1 MRLWHYD
8 LLAFLPRSQLL
19 AQWRELNSIYA
30 KQDQHVL
37 INYVYAYDKSHLY
50 VYSQAVMAEMQAQ
63 GYTIRSFDKMNAYF
77 DGADLSDLPERV
89 FPEHHTLE
97 YVTICYYNLYEK
109 FLRGQKDYA
118 AEQFALLQQYV
129 EDLQAA

>member
-8 LLAFLPRSQLL
+8 LLTFLPRSQLL

-37 INYVYAYDKSHLY
+37 INYVYAYDKPHLY
-50 VYSQAVMAEMQAQ
+50 VYSHAVLAEMQAR
-63 GYTIRSFDKMNAYF
+63 GYSIRSFDKMDAYF
-77 DGADLSDLPERV
+77 ADADLSDLPKRV
-89 FPEHHTLE
+89 FPEHHTFE

-109 FLRGQKDYA
+109 FLRGQKDYT
-118 AEQFALLQQYV
+118 AEQFSLLQQYV
-129 EDLQAA
+129 EGLQAA